1 MDVTIKHE
9 YVDKFVLDL
18 LSSYEVIAPVARDGR
33 FIFDKI
39 NSPAEV
45 SLKYN
50 TTILPPVKWIYP
62 DNEKLLEFDLKD
74 IAGTKP
80 VIQGNKQALTFV
92 HPCDINAINIMDEIL
107 AEEPADVNYL
117 RRRRGTVIIGYEC
130 PGPCRENILCF
141 DKGYYA
147 VNSGFDLLFTDLG
160 DMYYVHVGTDVGEA
174 IVEGSKYFKRAAY
187 EEWLQLLNVRE
198 ERKHR
203 FKKSI
208 NGNIEML
215 SHVLKESYNDEI
227 WDIEG
232 KKCVSCGACNIVCP
246 TCYCFDVA
254 DEMCPDMEKGARY
267 RKLDGCQLRGFCKV
281 ATGENFRKTAA
292 ERVRHR
298 VFKKEVYLKKRFG
311 KSGCVGC
318 GRCIEHCIAK
328 ISIIDIFNHVMAK
341 SGSGQKSEARS

>member
-18 LSSYEVIAPVARDGR
+18 LSSFDVIAPVAKDGR

-39 NSPAEV
+39 NQPSEL
-45 SLKYN
+45 SSKYN

-62 DNEKLLEFDLKD
+62 DNEKLLEFNLKD
-74 IAGTKP
+74 ISSVKP
-80 VIQGNKQALTFV
+80 VVQGGKQVLTFV
-92 HPCDINAINIMDEIL
+92 HPCDINGINIMDEIL

-117 RRRRGTVIIGYEC
+117 ARRRSTVIIGYEC
-130 PGPCRENILCF
+130 LRPCKEDNVLCF
-141 DKGYYA
+141 DKGYHIAYR
-147 VNSGFDLLFTDLG
+147 GFDLFFTDLG
-160 DMYYVHVGTDVGEA
+160 DKYYVHVATDAGKE
-174 IVEGSKYFKRAAY
+174 IVDRSEVFNKAGY
-187 EEWLQLLNVRE
+187 EEYLMLMKVRE
-198 ERKHR
+198 ERKKG
-203 FKKSI
+203 FKKSVQ
-208 NGNIEML
+208 GNMEML
-215 SHVLKESYNDEI
+215 SHILKESYNDEI

-254 DEMCPDMEKGARY
+254 DVMCPDMENGDRY

-328 ISIIDIFNHVMAK
+328 ISIIDIFNHLM
-341 SGSGQKSEARS
+341 SNE